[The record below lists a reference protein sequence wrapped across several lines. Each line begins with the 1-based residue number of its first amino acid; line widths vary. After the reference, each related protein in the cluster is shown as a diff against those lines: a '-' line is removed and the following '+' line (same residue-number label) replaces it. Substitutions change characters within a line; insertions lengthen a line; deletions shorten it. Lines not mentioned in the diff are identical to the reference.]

1 MAIPKFTHQLR
12 EGETYRRRLRWLD
25 SKKRPINLTGAVV
38 AIQFRDRPDGLL
50 LVDLTVLNGGLVIT
64 PLLGQIDIYLTAIQ
78 TAAYTFSKAHWDCK
92 VTLSNG
98 DVRYI
103 AEGSVLVAR
112 SVTE

>member
-25 SKKRPINLTGAVV
+25 SKMRPINLTGAVV
-38 AIQFRDRPDGLL
+38 AIQFRDKPDGLL
-50 LVDLTVLNGGLVIT
+50 LANLTVLNGGLVVT
-64 PLLGQIDIYLTAIQ
+64 PLLGQIDIYITAAQ
-78 TAAYTFSKAHWDCK
+78 TAAYTFVKAHWDCK

-103 AEGSVLVAR
+103 LEGAVIVFR